1 MFLLIWWQ
9 VALLVSLAQI
19 LLQLRVQFTIAQLDP
34 QILVLVIHDNI
45 YTCHLSIS
53 FRTVVHFS
61 ISITSFLLFVQTA
74 QITFDNNV
82 VHAAVFE
89 FYLQLILTENVWM
102 LWRIGYVHSLMA
114 SVSYISVWHLNKLIY
129 IWSCSIFVCFV
140 QTLNLGSHSLTQPK
154 SFYVWLVSGKIIVIL
169 SIRQL

>member
-53 FRTVVHFS
+53 FRTVVHLS

-89 FYLQLILTENVWM
+89 FYLQLILTGKCLNT
-102 LWRIGYVHSLMA
+102 LANRLRA
-114 SVSYISVWHLNKLIY
+114 FSYLVRQILKGRGTY
-129 IWSCSIFVCFV
+129 ICIPLCSAMVCSC
-140 QTLNLGSHSLTQPK
+140 T
-154 SFYVWLVSGKIIVIL
+154 
-169 SIRQL
+169 